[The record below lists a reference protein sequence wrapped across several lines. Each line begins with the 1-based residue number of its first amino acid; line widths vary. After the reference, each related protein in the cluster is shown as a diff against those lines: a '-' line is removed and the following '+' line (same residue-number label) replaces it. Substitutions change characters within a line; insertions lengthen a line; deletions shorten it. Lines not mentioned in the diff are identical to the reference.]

1 MGQALEEKLA
11 TYGVCTGHTPDSYEF
26 STLGG
31 WVATRASGMKKNVY
45 GNIEDLVVRAK
56 MVTPTG
62 TLETSVQSPRM
73 SAGPDVNQLILG
85 SEGTLGVVT
94 EVTMKIRKL
103 PEAVVYDSLVFP
115 TFSQVYLRLI
125 KLFVFSTNLGH
136 VVGSGVPSG
145 SRKEKTPAGINQ
157 ID

>member
-1 MGQALEEKLA
+1 LEEKLA
-11 TYGVCTGHTPDSYEF
+11 SYGVCTGHTPDSYEF

-31 WVATRASGMKKNVY
+31 WVATRASGMKKNIY
-45 GNIEDLVVRAK
+45 GNIEDIMIRAK

-62 TLETSVQSPRM
+62 TVETSVQSPRM

-115 TFSQVYLRLI
+115 TFSKVRRPHLTLARLRSPCL
-125 KLFVFSTNLGH
+125 LVQCDA
-136 VVGSGVPSG
+136 
-145 SRKEKTPAGINQ
+145 PATCAR
-157 ID
+157 